1 MKHVQTRR
9 ITPRELKEE
18 SESSLKF
25 FRIKYTQYDDIIPKT
40 REYQKKE
47 NVLRILDSPA
57 TQTAKIWVIEL
68 IDDG

>member
-1 MKHVQTRR
+1 MKHEQIKR
-9 ITPRELKEE
+9 ITPRELERE

-25 FRIKYTQYDDIIPKT
+25 FRIKYTQWEDIIPKT

-47 NVLRILDSPA
+47 NVMRILDSPA